1 MSADATRR
9 RLQTS
14 LIVGVGLGST
24 GYIAAITVAT
34 IVAKDLS
41 GGSAFAG
48 LPGAAIVLGSATASQ
63 LLSRFM
69 VRHGRRAG
77 LTLGYGIGAAGAVG
91 AGVAVILGSFPLFLL

>member
-14 LIVGVGLGST
+14 LILGVGLGST

-77 LTLGYGIGAAGAVG
+77 LTLG
-91 AGVAVILGSFPLFLL
+91 

>member
-1 MSADATRR
+1 MPTDVAQRTRG
-9 RLQTS
+9 RLQ
-14 LIVGVGLGST
+14 LALMIGVGLGST

-63 LLSRFM
+63 
-69 VRHGRRAG
+69 
-77 LTLGYGIGAAGAVG
+77 
-91 AGVAVILGSFPLFLL
+91 